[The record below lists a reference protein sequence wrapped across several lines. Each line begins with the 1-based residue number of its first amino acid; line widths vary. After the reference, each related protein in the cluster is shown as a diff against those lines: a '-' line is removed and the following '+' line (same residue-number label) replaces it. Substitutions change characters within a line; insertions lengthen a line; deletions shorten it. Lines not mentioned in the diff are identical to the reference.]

1 MKIMNYKK
9 IKIATI
15 IFLILFSANIFACA
29 VTINQGLST
38 YFNALED
45 PSDPTR
51 HIAKINLPTWINHD
65 IVLTRNQ
72 NCQGKT
78 IVLVIEDNKTIT
90 ITGNKE
96 DYKITGMDVVEF
108 QNNSGIVFNI
118 DNEDY
123 EVELTTI
130 DINADIHTISNT
142 TAELKFNEAE
152 REFDRNDSYRKAHGI
167 KVISKNLFVEQ
178 DSNLAINISCDDP
191 EEGSSST
198 SDPVSGVAGGP
209 ALLDFNSIINYG
221 SLGVTLKAGSGGK
234 GTTGKTKH
242 PRKSGGDGG
251 LGGDVNFSVFF
262 INTKDSA
269 KFDLDL
275 KSGNGGAG
283 GSGAS
288 EGGSPRCAGTPK
300 DGGNGVDAGLVNLNV
315 SNLIFGQSSQVSI
328 SLKSGNGGDGGNA
341 GANHCRR
348 DDANGGAGG
357 NAGDIIVNNFDDLKT
372 SGDFTLSLISGSGGN
387 GGSKTRGGSYGSGGN
402 GGNIYDLN
410 ISNFINN
417 SENTKIQQL
426 SGKKGKNLNI
436 DSSDYFGVAGAIGN
450 ININYLENN
459 KRGLE
464 IIKQVDQTTLDII
477 SEFSC
482 DTKNPTNNF
491 VETGDIYIKYISS
504 GSYLPK
510 SLKTITAYPIDNT
523 KIEINAC
530 YLKSSG
536 LKKLEYQT
544 GQLFLN
550 SANKEHILNDFDY
563 DKSRIL
569 IFTKIDND
577 CPICDAL
584 ELTSLNRVDETYKIY
599 SNNSGTIKA
608 GDLKIYYYLKEN
620 QEIFK
625 PNYLGDQEEYIVY
638 TNKTDILSRNSSQFS
653 EAGLFEYV
661 LSKENLFSPRYNNV
675 LSEITDSKAYCP
687 GQQYLIKF
695 TITLDDDTLKTI
707 NMPFIPT
714 YGFE

>member
-1 MKIMNYKK
+1 MNYKK
-9 IKIATI
+9 IKITTI

-29 VTINQGLST
+29 VTINPELLTQFISRSDPNNPSRHLAKITLST
-38 YFNALED
+38 W
-45 PSDPTR
+45 T
-51 HIAKINLPTWINHD
+51 NHN
-65 IVLTRNQ
+65 IMLTRTPD
-72 NCQGKT
+72 CQGKT
-78 IVLVIEDNKTIT
+78 IVLVIDDNKTIN
-90 ITGNKE
+90 ITEDKE

-118 DNEDY
+118 QNINQW
-123 EVELTTI
+123 VELTTI
-130 DINADIHTISNT
+130 DINADIQTKPNTI
-142 TAELKFNEAE
+142 AKLEANEKL
-152 REFDRNDSYRKAHGI
+152 REFVRDPSDARQLHGTKLTTKNI
-167 KVISKNLFVEQ
+167 FVDTNSVFNFKVIV
-178 DSNLAINISCDDP
+178 DDVGDA
-191 EEGSSST
+191 GSYNAT
-198 SDPVSGVAGGP
+198 YTPFPGGP
-209 ALLDFNSIINYG
+209 AILDFNSITNYG
-221 SLGVTLKAGSGGK
+221 DLKISVIGASGAKGSSGASHK
-234 GTTGKTKH
+234 NKV
-242 PRKSGGDGG
+242 GGDGG
-251 LGGDVNFSVFF
+251 AGGDANFSGNYIKV
-262 INTKDSA
+262 KEDAS
-269 KFDLDL
+269 FDLIL
-275 KSGNGGAG
+275 RSGDGGNGGKGSSEGGSWACSGSPQRGGAG
-283 GSGAS
+283 G
-288 EGGSPRCAGTPK
+288 
-300 DGGNGVDAGLVNLNV
+300 NGGLVNLNV
-315 SNLIFGQSSQVSI
+315 SNLTFGQSSQVSI

-436 DSSDYFGVAGAIGN
+436 ASSDYFGVAGAIGN

-482 DTKNPTNNF
+482 DTKNPTSNF

-523 KIEINAC
+523 KIEIDAC

-544 GQLFLN
+544 GQLILN

-569 IFTKIDND
+569 IFTKEDND

-599 SNNSGTIKA
+599 SNDAGTIKA
-608 GDLKIYYYLKEN
+608 GDLKIYYLKEN

-625 PNYLGDQEEYIVY
+625 PNYLGNDEEYVVY
-638 TNKTDILSRNSSQFS
+638 KNKTDIHSQDSSQFP

-661 LSKENLFSPRYNNV
+661 LSKENLFSPRYNDL
-675 LSEITDSKAYCP
+675 LSNITGSKAYCP

-695 TITLDDDTLKTI
+695 TITLDDGTLKTI